1 MRILFLASE
10 FPFPPD
16 SGGRIKTHSLL
27 EYLRARH
34 GLRLLCFRRGPLD
47 ARQERW
53 AGDFG
58 NVETIP
64 LLRQRNALN
73 LARSYLSRLPLSV
86 ERNRHPLM
94 ADAVRRACADASPGA
109 IFCDGWLMAQ
119 YVPRNWPGLK
129 ILHEHNA
136 EHVLWQRQATM
147 ERNPLR
153 RWLVRLESR
162 RVRRYESSILPLFDT
177 VFAVSQQDRA
187 ALVAVG
193 GDPARIRILPN
204 LPEPHLLLE
213 PAPSF
218 ASSEP
223 LVLYFGTLSWLP
235 NLQGL
240 DYLLRRVWPIVRQA
254 HPEATLAIAGRGAPP
269 GLKRAARS
277 TPGVTYLG
285 PTDDPE
291 TLYRR
296 ARVFVEATPS
306 GGGTKLKVLNA
317 MARGLPVVASPQAI
331 EGIDAVPNVHVMV
344 GEDAQTLGQAILALL
359 GDPALWQRISENAR
373 SLMRD
378 RYTAE
383 TAFRPLDEAL
393 SGVRHTV

>member
-1 MRILFLASE
+1 MRILFLTSE

-27 EYLRARH
+27 EYLRSRH
-34 GLRLLCFRRGPLD
+34 DVSLLCFRRSHLD

-58 NVETIP
+58 EVETIP
-64 LLRQRNALN
+64 LFRQRNALN
-73 LARSYLSRLPLSV
+73 LARSYVSRLPLSV

-94 ADAVRRACADASPGA
+94 ADAVRRACAAASPDA

-119 YVPRNWPGLK
+119 YVPRGWPGLRL
-129 ILHEHNA
+129 LHEHNA
-136 EHVLWQRQATM
+136 EYVLWQRQAAM
-147 ERNPLR
+147 ERNLLR
-153 RWLVRLESR
+153 RWLVRLESQ
-162 RVRRYESSILPLFDT
+162 RVRAYEATLLPLFDT

-187 ALVAVG
+187 ALVAIG
-193 GDPARIRILPN
+193 GDPARIRVLPN
-204 LPEPHLLLE
+204 LPEPHLLLQ
-213 PAPSF
+213 PALSF

-240 DYLLRRVWPIVRQA
+240 DRLLRRVWPVVRQEC
-254 HPEATLAIAGRGAPP
+254 PEARLAIAGRGAPP
-269 GLKRAARS
+269 EFQRAAQR

-285 PTDDPE
+285 PIDDPE
-291 TLYRR
+291 PLYRR

-317 MARGLPVVASPQAI
+317 MARGLPVAASPQAV
-331 EGIDAVPNVHVMV
+331 EGIEALPNVHVMV

-359 GDPALWQRISENAR
+359 RDPVLWQRISENAR
-373 SLMRD
+373 CLIRD

-383 TAFRPLDEAL
+383 TAYLPLDEAL
-393 SGVRHTV
+393 SAGKQRA